1 MIGILY
7 NLYKVLGGE
16 WGGNKINKV
25 FMKLL
30 DKFFGLYIILKF
42 CDVNM
47 EDFFDLIWKI
57 EIVKREIII
66 DEIEIVKIDIFLLF
80 FEIYFEICKFIGLD
94 CFNKVIEDV
103 EL

>member
-1 MIGILY
+1 M
-7 NLYKVLGGE
+7 E
-16 WGGNKINKV
+16 
-25 FMKLL
+25 LL
-30 DKFFGLYIILKF
+30 VKFFGFNIIQKF

-57 EIVKREIII
+57 EIVKREVII
-66 DEIEIVKIDIFLLF
+66 DEIEIVKIDIFLFF

>member
-1 MIGILY
+1 MKVLLILFFFY
-7 NLYKVLGGE
+7 LFFEVLYKLC
-16 WGGNKINKV
+16 KIFV
-25 FMKLL
+25 
-30 DKFFGLYIILKF
+30 
-42 CDVNM
+42 
-47 EDFFDLIWKI
+47 
-57 EIVKREIII
+57 